1 MVPAMEQDPIDEAW
15 ARVVERWDDDEQH
28 RKFVGLCLS
37 LSRLPEAGRR
47 YREVREGD
55 PERRDEA
62 ARRIDKL
69 LSLARS
75 TLEATKDP
83 PPDTNR
89 ARRILF
95 VVALVLFCGLILSS
109 TWVLLHIR

>member
-1 MVPAMEQDPIDEAW
+1 VEPDPIDEAW

-28 RKFVGLCLS
+28 KLFVGLCFS

-47 YREVREGD
+47 YREVRERD
-55 PERRDEA
+55 PARREDA

-69 LSLARS
+69 LTFASK
-75 TLEATKDP
+75 TLDATKEP
-83 PPDTNR
+83 PPDMKR

-95 VVALVLFCGLILSS
+95 VVALVLFCALILSS
-109 TWVLLHIR
+109 AFVLLHIQ